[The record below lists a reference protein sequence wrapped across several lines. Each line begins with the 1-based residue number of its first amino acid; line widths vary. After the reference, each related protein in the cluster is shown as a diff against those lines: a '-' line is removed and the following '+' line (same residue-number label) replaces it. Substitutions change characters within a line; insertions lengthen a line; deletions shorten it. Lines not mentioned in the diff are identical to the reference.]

1 MKAPDA
7 GLSFAPMGRKGL
19 MSVSIPLSPI
29 SQIAAQIKMKLKAIT
44 KWELV
49 ISTPNP
55 TSTSRIKEL
64 KESIAYVVPTAFS
77 VWYVRDLTTSAKA

>member
-1 MKAPDA
+1 
-7 GLSFAPMGRKGL
+7 

-29 SQIAAQIKMKLKAIT
+29 SQIAPQIKMKLKAIT

-77 VWYVRDLTTSAKA
+77 V

>member
-1 MKAPDA
+1 
-7 GLSFAPMGRKGL
+7 

-29 SQIAAQIKMKLKAIT
+29 SQIAAQIKIKLKTIT

-64 KESIAYVVPTAFS
+64 NESIAYVVPTAFS

>member
-1 MKAPDA
+1 
-7 GLSFAPMGRKGL
+7 